1 MPKTDGGAVEAFP
14 IRSHLAHRIRHHD
27 PNFFTR
33 RDYDLYPIRAARP
46 ATGQTTAVVA
56 CGTCGEAVRLIV
68 NSDAMCRSSRIRLYL
83 AGLGGL
89 AVMIGG
95 LVTLGYATNVWVA
108 VSIGGMLG
116 LPMLVVAVSLF
127 LVARSDALEGVK
139 IESSTHTLRNPGAF
153 RDPPPTPYNGPTE
166 VGI

>member
-46 ATGQTTAVVA
+46 ATGQTAVVVA

-68 NSDAMCRSSRIRLYL
+68 NSDAVCRSSRTTLYVAL
-83 AGLGGL
+83 LGGL

-95 LVTLGYATNVWVA
+95 LVTLGYTTNVWVA
-108 VSIGGMLG
+108 VHIGGMLG
-116 LPMLVVAVSLF
+116 LPMLVAAVSIF
-127 LVARSDALEGVK
+127 LVARHDALEGVK

-153 RDPPPTPYNGPTE
+153 WDPPPTADYGPGE